1 MKFEK
6 RWVRKMDKVLWVVI
20 ITAIAGI
27 GGTGTGGIIGVI
39 LKRDSTKVVSLL
51 LAFAGGIM
59 LAVVNFDLIPES
71 FNPEG
76 ATSEMPL
83 VLVIFGVALG
93 YCAIYILNLIIDNKV
108 NPELAH
114 IDENHPATAD
124 GLDELIHADH
134 LKKHTDE
141 GNKYEIFIAGIVM
154 ACAIGLHN
162 IPEGMVIGASYAGAG
177 NELFGNAGFLV
188 AIVIGLHN
196 IPEGMSVSVPL
207 ITGGMKS
214 SKAVFVTA
222 LSGASTV
229 IGAVLG
235 LLIGLISPI
244 WLSLS
249 LSFAGGAML
258 YVVFGELLPEAFL
271 MWRSKA
277 PGAMTL
283 IGTLA
288 GLILI
293 HI

>member
-1 MKFEK
+1 M
-6 RWVRKMDKVLWVVI
+6 L

-27 GGTGTGGIIGVI
+27 GGTGLGGIVGVI

-59 LAVVNFDLIPES
+59 LAVVTFDLIPES
-71 FNPEG
+71 FHPEG
-76 ATSEMPL
+76 ALEDISVWVVIL
-83 VLVIFGVALG
+83 GVLLGFG
-93 YCAIYILNLIIDNKV
+93 AIYFLNMVIDKAV
-108 NPELAH
+108 NPEIDH

-134 LKKHTDE
+134 LQMHAEE
-141 GNKYEIFIAGIVM
+141 GNKYDLFIAGIVM

-162 IPEGMVIGASYAGAG
+162 IPEGMVIGASYATAVG
-177 NELFGNAGFLV
+177 NLFTGSGFLV

-207 ITGGMKS
+207 VTGGMKPT
-214 SKAVFVTA
+214 KAILVTA

-229 IGAVLG
+229 IGALLG
-235 LLIGLISPI
+235 LMLGLISPLL
-244 WLSLS
+244 LSLS

-271 MWRSKA
+271 MWKSKA

-283 IGTLA
+283 IGTLV

>member
-1 MKFEK
+1 
-6 RWVRKMDKVLWVVI
+6 MDKILWVVL
-20 ITAIAGI
+20 ITSIAGI
-27 GGTGTGGIIGVI
+27 GGTGMGGILGVI
-39 LKRDSTKVVSLL
+39 LKKDSTKVVSLL

-59 LAVVNFDLIPES
+59 LAVVNFDLIPS
-71 FNPEG
+71 AFHPEG
-76 ATSEMPL
+76 AIEEMPFF
-83 VLVIFGVALG
+83 LVIFGVLLG
-93 YCAIYILNLIIDNKV
+93 YVLIYLLNYVIDQKV
-108 NPELAH
+108 NPEIAH

-124 GLDELIHADH
+124 QLDELIHADH
-134 LKKHTDE
+134 LKKHVDE
-141 GNKYEIFIAGIVM
+141 GNKYEMFIAGIVM

-162 IPEGMVIGASYAGAG
+162 IPEGMVIGASYAGATG
-177 NELFGNAGFLV
+177 DMFGNAGFLV
-188 AIVIGLHN
+188 ALIIGLHN

-207 ITGGMKS
+207 VTGGVKA
-214 SKAVFVTA
+214 SKAISITF

-258 YVVFGELLPEAFL
+258 YVVLGELLPEAFL

-283 IGTLA
+283 LGLML
-288 GLILI
+288 GLILVKV
-293 HI
+293 